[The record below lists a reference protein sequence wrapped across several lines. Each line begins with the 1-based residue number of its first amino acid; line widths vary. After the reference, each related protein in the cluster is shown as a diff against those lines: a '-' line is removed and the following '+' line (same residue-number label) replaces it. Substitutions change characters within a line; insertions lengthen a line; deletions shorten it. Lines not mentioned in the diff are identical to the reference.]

1 MTLEGK
7 SENVEVANCSKKGRK
22 YGKCPPC
29 TLTYAAKKESIVR
42 GKLPCGVQ
50 YIFFVK
56 VALISLNY
64 TTPNEK
70 PWQSQDVIFKGIPS
84 VLMGKV
90 SSGLQYHYHP
100 RSVWIILRGAQR
112 AEGRRQNIDFPLN
125 FYITPEGE
133 IQHINFGMHFC
144 AWRRETQKVHASKS
158 EYNRFKQKHINKL
171 V

>member
-1 MTLEGK
+1 MTLREK
-7 SENVEVANCSKKGRK
+7 VKLLKWQIAAKKGRK
-22 YGKCPPC
+22 YGKCHPC

-100 RSVWIILRGAQR
+100 RSV
-112 AEGRRQNIDFPLN
+112 
-125 FYITPEGE
+125 
-133 IQHINFGMHFC
+133 
-144 AWRRETQKVHASKS
+144 
-158 EYNRFKQKHINKL
+158 
-171 V
+171 

>member
-1 MTLEGK
+1 MTLREKVKMLKWQIAAKRG
-7 SENVEVANCSKKGRK
+7 EHMGNAPMHFDLCSKKGK
-22 YGKCPPC
+22 YCERQIAMWC
-29 TLTYAAKKESIVR
+29 AIH
-42 GKLPCGVQ
+42 
-50 YIFFVK
+50 IFFVK

-90 SSGLQYHYHP
+90 SSSLQYHYHP

-112 AEGRRQNIDFPLN
+112 AEGRRQNIDFPSN

-158 EYNRFKQKHINKL
+158 
-171 V
+171 